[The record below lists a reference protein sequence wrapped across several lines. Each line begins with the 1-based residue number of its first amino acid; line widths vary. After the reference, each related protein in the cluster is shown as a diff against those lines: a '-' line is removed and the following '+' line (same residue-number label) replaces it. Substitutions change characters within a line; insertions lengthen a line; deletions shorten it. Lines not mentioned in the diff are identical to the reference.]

1 MIFTN
6 FSLSD
11 WSNKGIRLVRLVTI
25 GQKILENSD
34 LQFWSW
40 LLDPVSS
47 KIITNGSDVSIS
59 LPGILKIYV
68 KNK

>member
-6 FSLSD
+6 FSHSD

-40 LLDPVSS
+40 LLDHVSS
-47 KIITNGSDVSIS
+47 KIITNGSDVSIMS
-59 LPGILKIYV
+59 VGLEGSS
-68 KNK
+68 

>member
-6 FSLSD
+6 FSHSD
-11 WSNKGIRLVRLVTI
+11 WSNKGIRLVTI
-25 GQKILENSD
+25 GQKILENSE